1 MDILSCPVLS
11 SPPPKRKREN
21 DTGSPLFFPVVLG
34 GGVTGYLS
42 RASNGVIKQSMA
54 GSKGRVFLLLG
65 SFLDPSS
72 SSSFADR
79 LPDQRGSDCGKIEDP
94 FSSLLFRSLI

>member
-65 SFLDPSS
+65 SFFFFFFSVSPIVCPIKEDPIVGKSRILFLLF
-72 SSSFADR
+72 SFAV
-79 LPDQRGSDCGKIEDP
+79 
-94 FSSLLFRSLI
+94 